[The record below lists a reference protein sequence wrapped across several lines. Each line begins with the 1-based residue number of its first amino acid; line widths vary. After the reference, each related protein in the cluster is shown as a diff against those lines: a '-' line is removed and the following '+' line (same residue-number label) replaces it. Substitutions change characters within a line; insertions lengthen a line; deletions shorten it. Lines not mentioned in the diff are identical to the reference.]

1 MAQDDSGMCMSKI
14 DRASLLF
21 GLICGTALIVMSTI
35 LGALLPGYDPI
46 RQTISEIGEQGSP
59 FERIFQITL
68 IVPAVC
74 FIVFAYGV
82 YRFSSVRHVSVLP
95 ALALGFLG
103 LTDLGSAAFA
113 SPHALHNLFGIS
125 KTLGLLAPMLLA
137 ITWPSA
143 PDVRVIRRVSGVAGS
158 LVLIS
163 VALNYAPVFVS
174 LETVRASAPWLEDY
188 YGLIQRTLFV
198 FFAWCVFLAV
208 SLFQHAASARQADLT
223 RTA

>member
-1 MAQDDSGMCMSKI
+1 MSKV
-14 DRASLLF
+14 DRSCLLF
-21 GLICGTALIVMSTI
+21 GLIAGSELIVMSTI

-46 RQTISEIGEQGSP
+46 RQTISEIGEQGST
-59 FERIFQITL
+59 FEGIFQIAL
-68 IVPAVC
+68 IVRAVC

-82 YRFSSVRHVSVLP
+82 YHFSSVRHVSTLP

-113 SPHALHNLFGIS
+113 SPHPLHNLFGIP
-125 KTLGLLAPMLLA
+125 KLLAVLAPLLLA
-137 ITWPSA
+137 ISWPSA
-143 PDVRVIRRVSGVAGS
+143 PDLRIVRRVSGVAGA

-163 VALNYAPVFVS
+163 VALNLVPVFVS
-174 LETVRASAPWLEDY
+174 LETVRTSAPWIEDH

-208 SLFQHAASARQADLT
+208 VLYKHAAPVSQARLAQT
-223 RTA
+223 G